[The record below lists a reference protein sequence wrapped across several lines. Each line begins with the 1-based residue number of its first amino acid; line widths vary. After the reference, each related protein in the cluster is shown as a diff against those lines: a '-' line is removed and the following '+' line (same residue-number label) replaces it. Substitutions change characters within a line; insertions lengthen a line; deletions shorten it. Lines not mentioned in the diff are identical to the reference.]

1 MQSRC
6 HKVLIIIKRK
16 IVGASGVFPTEVEKA
31 MLSRNLYQGCHYHG
45 LRRQNICKS
54 GEILLWKQSR
64 SVFDEKPEALW
75 VGDGIP
81 GGLHM
86 DAPGFGVEMPIFRS
100 GTLLLC

>member
-1 MQSRC
+1 MEYFSAR
-6 HKVLIIIKRK
+6 
-16 IVGASGVFPTEVEKA
+16 VEKS
-31 MLSRNLYQGCHYHG
+31 MFPRNLYHGCHYPG

-64 SVFDEKPEALW
+64 SVLDEKPEALW
-75 VGDGIP
+75 VGGGIP
-81 GGLHM
+81 GGLHK